1 MTPKLCP
8 HCRHCFDACGREG
21 ALHGAPFSIVAPD
34 SGEVLEAC
42 MAMYSFSPWILDVS
56 AEVVAPVLK
65 RQGYLRSIPLVMDTE
80 NALDLIRS
88 VERL

>member
-1 MTPKLCP
+1 
-8 HCRHCFDACGREG
+8 
-21 ALHGAPFSIVAPD
+21 VAPD

-42 MAMYSFSPWILDVS
+42 MAMYSFSPWILNVS
-56 AEVVAPVLK
+56 AEVVAPALK
-65 RQGYLRSIPLVMDTE
+65 RQGYLRSTPLVMDTE

>member
-1 MTPKLCP
+1 
-8 HCRHCFDACGREG
+8 
-21 ALHGAPFSIVAPD
+21 VAPD

-42 MAMYSFSPWILDVS
+42 MTMYSFSPWILDVS
-56 AEVVAPVLK
+56 AEVVAPALK
-65 RQGYLRSIPLVMDTE
+65 RQGYFRSTPLVRDTE